1 MIAPEPISIRLL
13 GGQWILLLPFN
24 PVYDQQK
31 QKQKHEREGE
41 ERREGGDRWT
51 EGEERRGEI
60 YTNISDFWETTQ
72 EGGELFELV
81 SL

>member
-31 QKQKHEREGE
+31 QKHEREGE
-41 ERREGGDRWT
+41 GR
-51 EGEERRGEI
+51 GERGEI
-60 YTNISDFWETTQ
+60 DGQRERK
-72 EGGELFELV
+72 GEEK
-81 SL
+81 